1 MRTYWDNGGQP
12 LPDGRL
18 RFVTDLE
25 DGTDPQF
32 TYGRTQEEIFEKLA
46 LTNAHAQ
53 LAIARRTAPAAGP
66 RPVAAAA
73 APATRPMLSADER
86 MQLTVDLQNPAKSAE
101 AIAKLH
107 QDATGI
113 DPQRQ
118 ALERLADLAFEW
130 EGEHA
135 EFYSHAGNQ
144 HLLLRRANAKAGGKI
159 GQITKEIL
167 TAAFHELQAEGLIF
181 ENPGS
186 NQPSTLEVQ
195 PGENPE
201 ARTERPRGTRF
212 ATSTRST
219 GFRATPAN
227 AQTRTLK
234 YTEEQIRT
242 MPESKSRQLIE
253 ANDPDYAQ
261 ACEFYY
267 SHATA

>member
-113 DPQRQ
+113 DRSARRSNGWPTWLSSGKASTPNFIRMRATSICCCAERTRRQ
-118 ALERLADLAFEW
+118 AER
-130 EGEHA
+130 
-135 EFYSHAGNQ
+135 S
-144 HLLLRRANAKAGGKI
+144 
-159 GQITKEIL
+159 
-167 TAAFHELQAEGLIF
+167 
-181 ENPGS
+181 
-186 NQPSTLEVQ
+186 
-195 PGENPE
+195 
-201 ARTERPRGTRF
+201 ARSRKRF
-212 ATSTRST
+212 
-219 GFRATPAN
+219 
-227 AQTRTLK
+227 
-234 YTEEQIRT
+234 
-242 MPESKSRQLIE
+242 
-253 ANDPDYAQ
+253 
-261 ACEFYY
+261 
-267 SHATA
+267 